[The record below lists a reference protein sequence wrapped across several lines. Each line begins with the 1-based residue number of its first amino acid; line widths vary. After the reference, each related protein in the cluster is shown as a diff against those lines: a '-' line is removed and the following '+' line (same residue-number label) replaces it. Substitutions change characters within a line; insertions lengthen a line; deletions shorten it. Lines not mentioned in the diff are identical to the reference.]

1 MFSSPRK
8 GVLAASMSRVFERIT
23 EEVGFN
29 FSAHDLRRTAATTA
43 SDLGFDISK
52 IGALLNHKK
61 QNVTM
66 AYVQSTLEAK
76 RAILQAIEDA
86 ILHFDDPSDVLIEA
100 DSLLGFD
107 SVEPL

>member
-8 GVLAASMSRVFERIT
+8 GVLAASMSRVFEHIA

-61 QNVTM
+61 KNVTM

-86 ILHFDDPSDVLIEA
+86 ILHFDDPSDVLAET
-100 DSLLGFD
+100 DSLRGFD
-107 SVEPL
+107 SLEAL